1 MRVEYDRA
9 VCDGWFQCIQKWEAL
24 EMNMTAGKAELAGA
38 EEIEDGVFACEVSEN
53 AEDAVRSA
61 AESCPVDAIRVYED
75 DKQIIP

>member
-1 MRVEYDRA
+1 
-9 VCDGWFQCIQKWEAL
+9 
-24 EMNMTAGKAELAGA
+24 MNMTAGKAELAGA